1 MPSILQ
7 LDVQQIISQAISF
20 LLLLWALKRFAW
32 RPLLAVLDERR
43 ARIERDLRDAA
54 LQKEDMSRLQEEY
67 RKRLAVIEEEAR
79 EKIQQA
85 VLEGKRV
92 SLEMQ
97 DHARTQA
104 RAIIAKAQETV
115 ELELAKANV
124 TLRDQIAEMAV
135 GVVERILQE
144 KLDTQTDR
152 RLVEAAL
159 GELEQRSS
167 PV

>member
-1 MPSILQ
+1 MLQ
-7 LDVQQIISQAISF
+7 LDVQQIISQALSF
-20 LLLLWALKRFAW
+20 LLLLWVLKRFAW

-54 LQKEDMSRLQEEY
+54 LQKEEMSRLQEEY
-67 RKRLAVIEEEAR
+67 RKRLAVIEDEAR

-92 SLEMQ
+92 GLEIQ
-97 DHARTQA
+97 DQARTQA

-115 ELELAKANV
+115 ELELAKAKV
-124 TLRDQIAEMAV
+124 TLRDQVAEMAV
-135 GVVERILQE
+135 GAVERILRE
-144 KLDTQTDR
+144 KLDAQADR

-159 GELEQRSS
+159 DELEQRPSS
-167 PV
+167 V